1 MATKSEQDNYTG
13 LKRSVTQLSQPDTL
27 HAPVGHRNG
36 RRGIHASPESL
47 SSRAWNRPKYKAKE
61 SRTSYLSAHP
71 APAVK
76 RAQQRGV
83 FPASSS
89 DLVCA
94 PFNISANDL
103 LVFRTEDPASP
114 APYYLGCTSASRP
127 CSRVAEGLGINWD
140 GEMSK
145 KPRDSTPTL
154 AVHWLL
160 PQFKQKDSDKLLM
173 LPGIHSAAIP
183 IAQQWMDG
191 SRVLMRF
198 DDGKWYHG
206 TVSKCRATRRTCTI
220 DFDDGDHQRHVSF
233 DDPDVMLVMQYPA
246 GERFPAVNS
255 TRDWDLAALGPV
267 DSKGYNYQLPFN
279 IKPEIVRQDCLL
291 CRLRVLHKGEI
302 ASRQVLPLFAA
313 ATLLRDR
320 R

>member
-71 APAVK
+71 APAVN

-183 IAQQWMDG
+183 IAQQWYVSHEIVRGETGYASTVEKFMLRDRRMDG

-233 DDPDVMLVMQYPA
+233 DDP
-246 GERFPAVNS
+246 G
-255 TRDWDLAALGPV
+255 ALCYT
-267 DSKGYNYQLPFN
+267 KQL
-279 IKPEIVRQDCLL
+279 C
-291 CRLRVLHKGEI
+291 I
-302 ASRQVLPLFAA
+302 AN
-313 ATLLRDR
+313 R
-320 R
+320 REKK